1 MVVQY
6 KNLITLWHEYRI
18 STILAP
24 TYSETLFSKVKLPTI
39 CANQNK
45 TAPTLIKIN
54 IMRFGTHLSY
64 VFAHLANVIM
74 SLCKSG
80 NAESLRKS

>member
-24 TYSETLFSKVKLPTI
+24 NYSETLFSKVKLPTI

-54 IMRFGTHLSY
+54 IM
-64 VFAHLANVIM
+64 AHICPTFLHTLQT
-74 SLCKSG
+74 S
-80 NAESLRKS
+80 